1 MLGPN
6 FREAPD
12 IMKGVIQRGRRGPND
27 VWFAEIAFYAGGL
40 RCRLQQSPVINDSL
54 FLPDQFQYFLKAWMT
69 SEGIQVG
76 VVLDPS
82 TP

>member
-12 IMKGVIQRGRRGPND
+12 VMERVIERSRRSADP
-27 VWFAEIAFYAGGL
+27 VRLSEIAFYAGGL
-40 RCRLQQSPVINDSL
+40 RCRLQQSLVINDSL